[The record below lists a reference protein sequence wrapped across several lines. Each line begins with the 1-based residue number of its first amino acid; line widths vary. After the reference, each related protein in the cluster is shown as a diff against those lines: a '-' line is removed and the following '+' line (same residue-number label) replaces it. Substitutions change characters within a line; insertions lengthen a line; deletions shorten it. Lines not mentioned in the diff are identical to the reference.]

1 MEFVFRGYV
10 SAFYESVFMIGHL
23 DLYGSVL
30 SPAEENYLKYST
42 MYWMRN
48 MGKDFVAF
56 CSFKKLQSMYH
67 LKYIAQGI
75 CRGVEP
81 LVAAASG

>member
-1 MEFVFRGYV
+1 
-10 SAFYESVFMIGHL
+10 
-23 DLYGSVL
+23 
-30 SPAEENYLKYST
+30 
-42 MYWMRN
+42 MRN

-81 LVAAASG
+81 LVAAACPFSVTCRCATYLLPCQEAAYFL

>member
-1 MEFVFRGYV
+1 
-10 SAFYESVFMIGHL
+10 
-23 DLYGSVL
+23 
-30 SPAEENYLKYST
+30 